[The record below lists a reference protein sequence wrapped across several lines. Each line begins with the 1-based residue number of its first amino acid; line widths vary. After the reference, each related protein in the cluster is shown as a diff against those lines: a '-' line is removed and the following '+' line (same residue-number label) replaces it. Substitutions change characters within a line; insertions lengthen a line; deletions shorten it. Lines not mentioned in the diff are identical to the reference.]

1 MRGGGRLFS
10 VVNPMTTEEISRMGF
25 TNVVLLDAS
34 RWRSDEGD
42 EGVSAAAAASDI
54 HYCFGMKGDP
64 VDSITAGN
72 RAQMEVQ
79 TTLTLHRAGLADL
92 GSRLQCTH

>member
-1 MRGGGRLFS
+1 
-10 VVNPMTTEEISRMGF
+10 MGF

-42 EGVSAAAAASDI
+42 EAVSAAAAASDI

-64 VDSITAGN
+64 VDSITAEN
-72 RAQMEVQ
+72 RAQMEVF
-79 TTLTLHRAGLADL
+79 TPNRADLADW
-92 GSRLQCTH
+92 GSGQQCTL

>member
-72 RAQMEVQ
+72 RAQMEVHAPFE
-79 TTLTLHRAGLADL
+79 LTW
-92 GSRLQCTH
+92 